1 VNLPI
6 CKAMKKVVFVFG
18 LRTLMWPKGS
28 RTAWWER
35 MWFAVMRVESRE
47 VMFFIIGVGGCGR

>member
-1 VNLPI
+1 
-6 CKAMKKVVFVFG
+6 MKKVVFVFG

>member
-1 VNLPI
+1 
-6 CKAMKKVVFVFG
+6 MKKVVFVLG

-35 MWFAVMRVESRE
+35 MWLEVMRVDRRE
-47 VMFFIIGVGGCGR
+47 VMFFIVFWFDEIGRMIEVS